1 VNFRNAPQAPLAEN
15 LVPLNQFRRFR
26 TQIAGRVNLEAQAH
40 ALRDFDQAP
49 VSLGLY
55 PVLHARHDRIIL
67 TGMGASHVAAF
78 PSWRR
83 LVSRGKAAWWIDA
96 ASLLENPQ
104 LVTSDS
110 LVIATSRSGMCAG
123 VAALV
128 ERFDE
133 INRPAAVVAIT
144 DNLASPLAEAADCEL
159 LLRSQSSGNAK
170 GFLNAL
176 AAHDYVAAMILN
188 EDNDDPSSTARVV
201 AATRFPIALG
211 EIAAGVASRPKSR
224 LAYIGFG
231 EHTVTALY
239 AALLTNETTSFA
251 AEGFA
256 GGDYRDELMQA
267 DACLTAVLFGG
278 RDVTDSAAL
287 RRVAGELV
295 SAGSTVVVVGD
306 TAVAG
311 ATQIGSFAGHVSAQ
325 VAHGVV
331 VAEHFVSS
339 LAAEVGSALRP

>member
-40 ALRDFDQAP
+40 ALRDFGQAP

-159 LLRSQSSGNAK
+159 LLRSQSSGNAR

-188 EDNDDPSSTARVV
+188 EDNDDPSSTAR
-201 AATRFPIALG
+201 
-211 EIAAGVASRPKSR
+211 
-224 LAYIGFG
+224 
-231 EHTVTALY
+231 
-239 AALLTNETTSFA
+239 
-251 AEGFA
+251 
-256 GGDYRDELMQA
+256 
-267 DACLTAVLFGG
+267 GG
-278 RDVTDSAAL
+278 RDEVSDCLGRDRCRCCVPTEVAAGLHRLWRTHGDSVVRGLAHERDDEL
-287 RRVAGELV
+287 RRRGLCRWRLPRRTHAGRCV
-295 SAGSTVVVVGD
+295 FDGCAFRW
-306 TAVAG
+306 ARR
-311 ATQIGSFAGHVSAQ
+311 H
-325 VAHGVV
+325 
-331 VAEHFVSS
+331 
-339 LAAEVGSALRP
+339 R